1 MKKILAVLL
10 SLVMILAL
18 AACSAPAP
26 LPKETHGGEKEDLSK
41 LSAEELYER
50 ALSKTA
56 GLVSARFETLVLL
69 GEEEVDSIATVRV
82 REGYDGFS
90 YSREGTEKL
99 YYNEGRICV
108 ENRLGDFAADT
119 GARQVEE
126 YMGAYW
132 FPVSSISLE
141 AVSGLEK
148 EDMTVGFTLADEGIL
163 ALFADAVPAERGVF
177 VPQSLEGVCSISE
190 EGLLEKQSFTVAGT
204 LGGEETTLLL
214 ETELKEYRSES
225 IEPAIPAAEHVVLS
239 DIRIPHLIETGR
251 EGLEQTDT
259 LQATLLSAETL
270 TAGDAKWALHREWTY
285 YQPDADTFYLSRQS
299 LKKLPAPAE
308 EGAVPVEESLFYQL
322 LQQNGAR
329 TENEYDVILGEKKW
343 ENTGET
349 AASPWKELVGGML
362 VSLSSLNELNMSED
376 LGKTS
381 ITFSLQ
387 NAGVRELVS
396 RMAASLPEGGVDP
409 AAVTA
414 TGSGVFTLDRA
425 SGKLTAFSVL
435 VQGDTAG
442 GQSLS
447 CQYSFNLDAEEGI
460 TLPGLQTPTPT
471 TPGQA
476 VEENQDH

>member
-1 MKKILAVLL
+1 MRKL
-10 SLVMILAL
+10 L
-18 AACSAPAP
+18 AAMLTLLMLLTLVACSEPAP
-26 LPKETHGGEKEDLSK
+26 LPEKPKEEKEDLSA
-41 LSAEELYER
+41 LSAEKLYER

-56 GLVSARFETLVLL
+56 GLASARFETQVLL
-69 GEEEVDSIATVRV
+69 GEEEVDLIETVRV
-82 REGYDGFS
+82 REGYDGFA
-90 YSREGTEKL
+90 YSREGREKL
-99 YYNEGRICV
+99 YYNEGRIYV

-132 FPVSSISLE
+132 FPVSSLSKE
-141 AVSGLEK
+141 AISGLEK
-148 EDMTVGFTLADEGIL
+148 DDMTLTFVLADEGIL
-163 ALFADAVPAERGVF
+163 PLFAEAVPAEQGVF
-177 VPQSLEGVCSISE
+177 VPQSLKALCEVGE
-190 EGLLEKQSFTVAGT
+190 DGLLKKQSFTVTGT
-204 LGGEETTLLL
+204 LGEEEVTLLL
-214 ETELKEYRSES
+214 VTELKEYRSDS
-225 IEPAIPAAEHVVLS
+225 IEPAIPAAEHVVLG

-251 EGLEQTDT
+251 SVLENTEV

-270 TAGDAKWALHREWTY
+270 AAGEAKWALHREWTY
-285 YQPDADTFYLSRQS
+285 YQPVADTFYLSRQS

-308 EGAVPVEESLFYQL
+308 EGAVPTEESFFYQL
-322 LQQNGAR
+322 LQQEGAR

-343 ENTGET
+343 ETAGDA
-349 AASPWKELVGGML
+349 AASPWKELVRGML
-362 VSLSSLNELNMSED
+362 VPLSSLNELTMSED

-387 NAGVRELVS
+387 NAGVKELVG
-396 RMAASLPEGGVDP
+396 RLAASLPEGGVDP

-442 GQSLS
+442 GQTLS

-460 TLPGLQTPTPT
+460 VLPALQTPTPT

-476 VEENQDH
+476 VEENHDH